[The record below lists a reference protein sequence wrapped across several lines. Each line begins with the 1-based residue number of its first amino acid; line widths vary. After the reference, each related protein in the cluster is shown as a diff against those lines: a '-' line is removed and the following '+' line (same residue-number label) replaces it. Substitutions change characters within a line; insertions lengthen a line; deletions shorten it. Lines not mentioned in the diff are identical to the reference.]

1 MLSRLGA
8 KNLNTALK
16 GMRVKLK
23 DMCVKLRK
31 LLKRRRR
38 DTEQP
43 RAKSPGFGGDKYV
56 SPVRA
61 KQDWKSYEDSECDIF
76 LASPFQG
83 LNQYVSKTQDSASL
97 HPGLFCLAPSAH
109 SPKGLA

>member
-38 DTEQP
+38 NTEQP
-43 RAKSPGFGGDKYV
+43 RAKT
-56 SPVRA
+56 
-61 KQDWKSYEDSECDIF
+61 
-76 LASPFQG
+76 LG
-83 LNQYVSKTQDSASL
+83 LVEINTSAL
-97 HPGLFCLAPSAH
+97 GETGLKIIRRFKMRYLFCFAPSD
-109 SPKGLA
+109 SM

>member
-31 LLKRRRR
+31 LLKRWRR

-43 RAKSPGFGGDKYV
+43 RAK
-56 SPVRA
+56 A
-61 KQDWKSYEDSECDIF
+61 
-76 LASPFQG
+76 LG
-83 LNQYVSKTQDSASL
+83 LVEINTSAL
-97 HPGLFCLAPSAH
+97 
-109 SPKGLA
+109 